1 MPTENRSHKNFL
13 NNFDVKKIM
22 KVIPMKRIVILMIQ
36 DLTLKKNLDKEHK
49 YKEYDECKEYSS
61 MVAKTNESKR
71 RKSRLR

>member
-1 MPTENRSHKNFL
+1 MFWRFQHKGDYEGDTNEKNRNS
-13 NNFDVKKIM
+13 DDSGSDI
-22 KVIPMKRIVILMIQ
+22 
-36 DLTLKKNLDKEHK
+36 KKNLDKEHK